1 MLTNPMKPPLHAL
14 TLAVLTLAWASPLAL
29 EAGTFKRITID
40 GQFTDWA
47 GVPVAFAD
55 EADAPDAFDY
65 KDVYIANDDQFLYVR
80 ATLHAPAPY
89 PDFHHQVLLD
99 ADNNAGT
106 GHPWG
111 GLGSEFFIEDGG
123 GYQQKNGGFN
133 EGVGAGLEWAVAPAG
148 EVTQF
153 EARISRNVQDA
164 EGLPV
169 FVQDLITL
177 SLQVLDSSWA
187 TQDAAAAIP
196 YEFAPT
202 PPPATG
208 TQTLLGLTTAPWY
221 YDDSGIDQGTDWRTF
236 EFDHVG
242 WGWMSGLGLLGF
254 GAPAGVYPNP
264 VQTALATGQT
274 TYYLRA
280 PFEWNADVT
289 GLALVASAY
298 LSDGAAFY
306 LNGALV
312 KSLRL
317 PAGDPNYQAPATG
330 GPATPG
336 QAEVFSLPVS
346 ALVVGQNVLAV
357 EVHQSTAT
365 PTDLVF
371 GLSLTATDSQPPAI
385 EDPTQPADRTVVEG
399 ESTTFSVGNIIG
411 SPPFTFQWY
420 KDGEAIPGAT
430 AATYQIPVVLV
441 TDAGG
446 YSLEIANSQGQ
457 TVVSRSAVL
466 TTTGVPVAFSDPA
479 LPADVTAAQ
488 GQAIALTVAV
498 TGSPLLSYQWYK
510 DGALLE
516 GATGA
521 QLTFANLTLADA
533 GRYAVTVANR
543 LNSVTSREAVVTVTL
558 DTTPPTV
565 TGLEGSARQIIITFS
580 EPLDP
585 ATAAGATHYTVNGGI
600 TVLSAAPDPAD
611 PSVVRLTTSAQTFG
625 AAYVLTLSGVTDRF
639 GNAVQTA
646 VPFRSAIVIDGDFED
661 WTGIPVADSQPQLT
675 AEGLEFKDLYLAHD
689 DRFLYLRF
697 SFHAPVG
704 PFPVNHFYH
713 FNLDTDADPATGRSV
728 AGIGAEVMIENGG
741 GYQQK
746 NGGFNEGTVSGLD
759 LLLAPANTST
769 EFEARLSRQ
778 ATYDTDGLPVFG
790 GDNIAVEFELI
801 NSAWSLLHLAPP
813 TGGVPYTFTE
823 LPPLSPGPLRVSL
836 AGGQVEITWSGG
848 GVLEARDSL
857 NAGTWAPVANA
868 ASPYRTA
875 PSGAQRYFR
884 LRQ

>member
-1 MLTNPMKPPLHAL
+1 MKPPLCAL
-14 TLAVLTLAWASPLAL
+14 TLAAVALGWATAPAL

-65 KDVYIANDDQFLYVR
+65 KDVFVANDEQFLYVR

-89 PDFHHQVLLD
+89 PDFHHQILLD

-123 GYQQKNGGFN
+123 GYQQKNGAFN

-153 EARISRNVQDA
+153 EARISRNVRDA

-169 FVQDLITL
+169 FTQDLITL
-177 SLQVLDSSWA
+177 SLQVLDSTWA
-187 TQDAAAAIP
+187 TRDAAAAIP

-208 TQTLLGLTTAPWY
+208 TQTLLELTTTTWY
-221 YDDSGIDQGTDWRTF
+221 YDDSGLDQGTDWRAF
-236 EFDHVG
+236 EFDHAG
-242 WGWMSGLGLLGF
+242 WGWMSGPGLLGF
-254 GAPAGVYPNP
+254 GAPAGVYPSP
-264 VQTALATGQT
+264 IQTALATGHT

-289 GLALVASAY
+289 GIALVASAY
-298 LSDGAAFY
+298 VSDGAAFY
-306 LNGALV
+306 LNGAPV
-312 KSLRL
+312 RSLRL
-317 PAGDPNYQAPATG
+317 PAGDPDYQTPATG

-336 QAEVFSLPVS
+336 QPEVFSLPVS
-346 ALVVGQNVLAV
+346 ALVFGPNVLAV
-357 EVHQSTAT
+357 EVHQSTT
-365 PTDLVF
+365 PADLVF

-399 ESTTFSVGNIIG
+399 ESTTFTVGNIIG
-411 SPPFTFQWY
+411 SPPFTFQWS
-420 KDGEAIPGAT
+420 KDGAAIPGAT
-430 AATYQIPVVLV
+430 AATLPIPVVLV
-441 TDAGG
+441 TDAGS
-446 YSLEIANSQGQ
+446 YSLEISNSQGQ
-457 TVVSRSAVL
+457 TTVSRSAVL

-479 LPADVTAAQ
+479 LPADVTTAQ
-488 GQAIALTVAV
+488 GQTVVLTVAV
-498 TGSPLLSYQWYK
+498 TGSPLLNYQWYK

-516 GATGA
+516 GATDA
-521 QLTFANLTLADA
+521 ALTLANLTLADA
-533 GRYAVTVANR
+533 GRYNVTVANR

-558 DTTPPTV
+558 DTTPPTLV
-565 TGLEGSARQIIITFS
+565 GLEASARQVTVTFS

-585 ATAAGATHYTVNGGI
+585 VSAAVASGYAVNGGV
-600 TVLSAAPDPAD
+600 TVLSAVPDPAD

-625 AAYVLTLSGVTDRF
+625 AAYVLTVSGVTDRF
-639 GNAVQTA
+639 GNAIHTSR
-646 VPFRSAIVIDGDFED
+646 PFRSAIVIDGDFED
-661 WTGIPVADSQPQLT
+661 WNGIPMADSQPQLT
-675 AEGLEFKDLYLAHD
+675 AEGLEFKDLYLAND

-697 SFHAPVG
+697 TFHAPVG
-704 PFPVNHFYH
+704 PFPVNHYYH
-713 FNLDTDADPATGRSV
+713 FNLDTDADPATGRAV
-728 AGIGAEVMIENGG
+728 AGIGAEVMIENNL

-746 NGGFNEGTVSGLD
+746 NGTFNEGTVSGLD
-759 LLLAPANTST
+759 LLLAPST
-769 EFEARLSRQ
+769 PSAEFEARLSRQ
-778 ATYDTDGLPVFG
+778 AVYDTDGLPVFA
-790 GDNIAVEFELI
+790 GDNIAVVFELI
-801 NSAWSLLHLAPP
+801 SSAWSLLNLAPP
-813 TGGVPYTFTE
+813 TGGVLYTFTE
-823 LPPLSPGPLRVSL
+823 LPPLSPGPLGVSL
-836 AGGQVEITWSGG
+836 SGGQVEITWSGG

-857 NAGTWAPVANA
+857 STGTWVPVANA
-868 ASPYRTA
+868 SSPYRT
-875 PSGAQRYFR
+875 PPTGTQRYFR